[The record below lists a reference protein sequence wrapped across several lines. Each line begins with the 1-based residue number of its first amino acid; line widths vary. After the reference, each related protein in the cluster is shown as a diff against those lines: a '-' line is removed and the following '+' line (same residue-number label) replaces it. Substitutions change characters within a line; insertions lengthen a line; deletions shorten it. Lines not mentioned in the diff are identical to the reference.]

1 MVETRANKKSKRIIL
16 KKIFFKL
23 IKDTVSGKSMRYVK
37 KDRDIK
43 LVKITA
49 RGSYLVSE
57 QIYLTTT
64 FFLKIS

>member
-23 IKDTVSGKSMRYVK
+23 IKDTVSGKCMRYVK